1 MGLVGGLPRRGVW
14 RDERGH
20 VQPLCENRTERPF
33 AGAVFR
39 STRPICQDR
48 LGTNTR
54 EKLKKNVFFSADAIT
69 ADPDHLI
76 MADYFYKAEFM
87 DPLAAS
93 QDALNFAHANTHLPQ
108 VIGKE

>member
-1 MGLVGGLPRRGVW
+1 M
-14 RDERGH
+14 
-20 VQPLCENRTERPF
+20 
-33 AGAVFR
+33 
-39 STRPICQDR
+39 
-48 LGTNTR
+48 
-54 EKLKKNVFFSADAIT
+54 FFSADAIT